1 MEKGL
6 SKEKLAFLLAA
17 TVEYLVSSVLSK
29 EMMLTI
35 ADKPQVQ
42 LALAIPPVALASP
55 PVALDN
61 PPKRSSRSNTRKT
74 PKPNP
79 SPSFSPIFTPEET
92 LCSRTLA
99 SLKEGIKYIE
109 CMYQV
114 KKMRIRHK
122 AKFSKLKLEPLI
134 NI

>member
-6 SKEKLAFLLAA
+6 SKEKLAFLLAV
-17 TVEYLVSSVLSK
+17 TVEFLVSSVLSK
-29 EMMLTI
+29 EMIMTI
-35 ADKPQVQ
+35 ADKPLVQ
-42 LALAIPPVALASP
+42 LALAIPPVAL
-55 PVALDN
+55 DK
-61 PPKRSSRSNTRKT
+61 PPKRSSRPSTRKALKKS
-74 PKPNP
+74 PK
-79 SPSFSPIFTPEET
+79 SDFSPIFTPEET

-99 SLKEGIKYIE
+99 SLKEGINYIE
-109 CMYQV
+109 CLYQV